1 MLEQDAGIESRAM
14 GEELEDTAK
23 HEVAGEASF
32 LEVIRGRYGLMR
44 VLGEGALGRTYLARD
59 LDSGERLVA
68 VKELLPSRMKR
79 WKDFELFH
87 RECEM
92 LRSLD
97 HPGIPRYYEH
107 FTIEDEEGDAPE
119 RLFLVQ
125 SYIEGRNL
133 QDRLDEGYRF
143 TEAEVRDILN
153 QTLAVL
159 DYLHGLNPPV
169 IHRDIKPANLM
180 VREDGSVVV
189 IDFGAVRESV
199 TAEGL
204 GSTIVG
210 TFGYMPPEQYAGAAR
225 AATDIFALGASAV
238 QLLSGTPPGEL
249 FDGLHTFRLPDDL
262 PVTIGLE
269 RVLLA
274 MTEPEVDRR
283 MQSAAEVLKALQDEF
298 LMIPRETVV
307 GQLPV
312 PHEILPAPRP
322 FPGFFLRD
330 AYLGHSHLGV
340 VMVNIIACLATLSL
354 PIAVWMAGMAGFAV
368 LGAFV
373 FLCTLGMAL
382 AACGRALHDISV
394 YRAGTYTLGEVT
406 GRFSDIGG
414 ERAVG
419 VHLTY
424 RYPVEGSY
432 VYGSLATG
440 DRAFRDLKPGD
451 PLGVIY
457 MPEKPEEHVMYAVPS
472 TWSKRQE
479 NSQRRLAVEG

>member
-1 MLEQDAGIESRAM
+1 MSEGTVGATPPSGAT
-14 GEELEDTAK
+14 ED
-23 HEVAGEASF
+23 EF
-32 LEVIRGRYGLMR
+32 LEVVRERYGLIR

-59 LDSGERLVA
+59 LDADERLVA

-79 WKDFELFH
+79 WKDYELFH

-92 LRSLD
+92 LRSLE
-97 HPGIPRYYEH
+97 HPGIPRYYAH
-107 FTIEDEEGDAPE
+107 FTIEDEEADAPD

-133 QDRLDEGYRF
+133 QDMLDEGYRF
-143 TEAEVRDILN
+143 AEDEVRDVLRR
-153 QTLAVL
+153 TLEVL
-159 DYLHGLNPPV
+159 DYLHRLNPPV

-180 VREDGSVVV
+180 LRSDGSLVV

-274 MTEPEVDRR
+274 MTEPEVERR
-283 MQSAAEVLKALQDEF
+283 MQSAAAVLQALEDEF

-307 GQLPV
+307 GRLPV

-330 AYLGHSHLGV
+330 AYLGRSHLGV
-340 VMVNIIACLATLSL
+340 VVVNIIACLATLSF
-354 PIAVWMAGMAGFAV
+354 PIAVWMAGMVGFAV

-382 AACGRALHDISV
+382 AACGRAFQDISV
-394 YRAGTYTLGEVT
+394 YRAGEYTLGEVT
-406 GRFSDIGG
+406 GRFSDLGG
-414 ERAVG
+414 GRSSG

-424 RYPVEGSY
+424 RYPVNGRY
-432 VYGSLATG
+432 IYGSLATG
-440 DRAFRDLKPGD
+440 DRAFAGLKPGD

-457 MPEKPEEHVMYAVPS
+457 LAETPEEHVMYAVPA

-479 NSQRRLAVEG
+479 NSQRRLAVES

>member
-1 MLEQDAGIESRAM
+1 M
-14 GEELEDTAK
+14 GEELEDVSQRGITV
-23 HEVAGEASF
+23 EESF
-32 LEVIRGRYGLMR
+32 LEVIRGRYALIR
-44 VLGEGALGRTYLARD
+44 ALGEGALGRTYLARD
-59 LDSGERLVA
+59 LDAGERRVA

-79 WKDFELFH
+79 WKDYELFH

-107 FTIEDEEGDAPE
+107 FTIEDGDAPD

-133 QDRLDEGYRF
+133 QDMLDKGYRF
-143 TEAEVRDILN
+143 VEQEVRDILS
-153 QTLAVL
+153 QTLEVL
-159 DYLHGLNPPV
+159 DYLHQLNPPV

-180 VREDGSVVV
+180 MREDGSLVV

-225 AATDIFALGASAV
+225 AATDVFALGASAV

-249 FDGLHTFRLPDDL
+249 FDGLHTFRLPEDL

-283 MQSAAEVLKALQDEF
+283 MQSAAEALEALKDEF
-298 LMIPRETVV
+298 LMIPRQTVV
-307 GQLPV
+307 GRLPV

-330 AYLGHSHLGV
+330 AYLGRSHLGV
-340 VMVNIIACLATLSL
+340 VMVNIIACLATLSF
-354 PIAVWMAGMAGFAV
+354 PIAVWMAGMVGFAV
-368 LGAFV
+368 LGSFV
-373 FLCTLGMAL
+373 FVCTLGMAL
-382 AACGRALHDISV
+382 AACARAFHDISV

-406 GRFSDIGG
+406 ACLSDIGG
-414 ERAVG
+414 ERGAG

-424 RYPVEGSY
+424 RYPAPGSY
-432 VYGSLATG
+432 VYGSLATD
-440 DRAFRDLKPGD
+440 DRAFLDLKPGD

-457 MPEKPEEHVMYAVPS
+457 LPEKPEEHVMYAVPS

-479 NSQRRLAVEG
+479 NSHRRLAVEG